1 MQETDLQ
8 VLDLSHNKLTS
19 ACCAMLS
26 TALAKPQATRGWGA
40 GGAALGSRKDGGG
53 AGSTR
58 VTQTPAKGFNSSLQ
72 ELDLSW
78 NSIGTIIRLTP
89 MHDMRLLCLLT
100 KLMSNLHLSCLQLMA
115 GGRSTVAPPSPHARN
130 SPDPTTLACYVSGEV

>member
-8 VLDLSHNKLTS
+8 VLNLSHNKLTS

-26 TALAKPQATRGWGA
+26 TALEKPHATQRWGA

-58 VTQTPAKGFNSSLQ
+58 AAQTPAKGFNTSLQ

-78 NSIGTIIRLTP
+78 NSIGNILRLHYP
-89 MHDMRLLCLLT
+89 
-100 KLMSNLHLSCLQLMA
+100 
-115 GGRSTVAPPSPHARN
+115 
-130 SPDPTTLACYVSGEV
+130 